1 MNPNPG
7 DNALNTP
14 RLRGRA
20 ARLATLCS
28 TGLGAAVLI
37 AFSTAQAQNR
47 PWPERPVRVIVPGP
61 AGSAP
66 DAMARLLGN
75 KLSETWGQPVT
86 VENVVGASG
95 NIGTDRVAKAPADGY
110 TLLYNTIGPIAV
122 NVTLFAGKLPYDPLK
137 DLAPVSLVVK
147 VPNLLTV
154 HPGLPFRS
162 VRDLIAA
169 AKRDGG
175 KIRYATAGPGTTQH
189 LSGEL
194 LNMLAGLQMTGIPY
208 KSSAQMTTDAIGGQ
222 FELMFHNAPVVLP
235 HIKAGSLRALAI
247 TSNRR
252 SPSAP
257 DVPTMIEAGVDKFEI
272 TAWFG
277 FMAPAGTPPAVV
289 QKVSADVA
297 RLVAS
302 PDVQSRILA
311 DASEPVGSTPDE
323 YGAFIRAEIAKWR
336 EVVKLTNMKPE

>member
-1 MNPNPG
+1 MNTSRRRTCATRFAATCA
-7 DNALNTP
+7 AL
-14 RLRGRA
+14 
-20 ARLATLCS
+20 
-28 TGLGAAVLI
+28 LGAGLLAMPP
-37 AFSTAQAQNR
+37 AQAQTR
-47 PWPERPVRVIVPGP
+47 AWPDRPVKIIVPAP
-61 AGSAP
+61 PGSAP
-66 DAMARLLGN
+66 DAMVRLLGN
-75 KLSETWGQPVT
+75 KLADTWGQTVT
-86 VENVVGASG
+86 IENVVGASG
-95 NIGTDRVAKAPADGY
+95 NIGTDRVAKAPGDGY

-175 KIRYATAGPGTTQH
+175 KVRYATAGPGTTQH

-247 TSNRR
+247 TSNKR

-277 FMAPAGTPPAVV
+277 FMAPGTTPPAII

-297 RLVAS
+297 RLVATAE
-302 PDVQSRILA
+302 VQNRILA
-311 DASEPVGSTPDE
+311 DASEPVGGTPDE
-323 YGAFIRAEIAKWR
+323 YGSFIRAEIAKWR
-336 EVVKLTNMKPE
+336 EVVKQTNMKPE

>member
-1 MNPNPG
+1 M
-7 DNALNTP
+7 
-14 RLRGRA
+14 RLPQRIA
-20 ARLATLCS
+20 
-28 TGLGAAVLI
+28 LI
-37 AFSTAQAQNR
+37 AALLGIGFSTLPAAQAQLR
-47 PWPERPVRVIVPGP
+47 PWPDKPVRVIVPGP

-75 KLSETWGQPVT
+75 KLAEAWGQPVT
-86 VENVVGASG
+86 VENIVGASG
-95 NIGTDRVAKAPADGY
+95 NIGTDRVAKAPGDGY

-122 NVTLFAGKLPYDPLK
+122 NVTLFAGKLPYDPAK

-147 VPNLLTV
+147 TPNLLTV

-169 AKRDGG
+169 AKKDGG

-194 LNMLAGLQMTGIPY
+194 LNLLAGIQMTGIPY

-247 TSNRR
+247 TSARR
-252 SPSAP
+252 SPSVP
-257 DVPTMIEAGVDKFEI
+257 DVPTMVEAGVNGFEVS
-272 TAWFG
+272 AWFG
-277 FMAPAGTPPAVV
+277 FMAPATTPPAVI
-289 QKVSADVA
+289 QKISTDVA
-297 RLVAS
+297 RLVAT
-302 PDVQSRILA
+302 PELQGRMLA

-323 YGAFIRAEIAKWR
+323 YAAFIKAETAKWR
-336 EVVKLTNMKPE
+336 EVVKQTNMKPE

>member
-1 MNPNPG
+1 MK
-7 DNALNTP
+7 
-14 RLRGRA
+14 
-20 ARLATLCS
+20 
-28 TGLGAAVLI
+28 I
-37 AFSTAQAQNR
+37 
-47 PWPERPVRVIVPGP
+47 IVPGP

-75 KLSETWGQPVT
+75 KLSENWGQPVT
-86 VENVVGASG
+86 VENIVGASG
-95 NIGTDRVAKAPADGY
+95 NIGTDRVAKAPGDGY

-122 NVTLFAGKLPYDPLK
+122 NVTLFAGKLPYDPQK

-162 VRDLIAA
+162 VRDLITA

-175 KIRYATAGPGTTQH
+175 KVRYATAGPGTTQH

-247 TSNRR
+247 TSLKR

-277 FMAPAGTPPAVV
+277 FMAPGTTPPALV
-289 QKVSADVA
+289 QKISTDVA

-302 PDVQSRILA
+302 PDVHNRILA
-311 DASEPVGSTPDE
+311 DASEPVGGTPDE
-323 YGAFIRAEIAKWR
+323 YGSFIRAEIAKWR
-336 EVVKLTNMKPE
+336 EVVRQTNMKPE

>member
-1 MNPNPG
+1 MNTPNPWM
-7 DNALNTP
+7 
-14 RLRGRA
+14 RA
-20 ARLATLCS
+20 AHRAATCSALAGACLLALCP
-28 TGLGAAVLI
+28 
-37 AFSTAQAQNR
+37 AQAQTR
-47 PWPERPVRVIVPGP
+47 AWPERPVKIVVP
-61 AGSAP
+61 APPGSAP
-66 DAMARLLGN
+66 DAMVRLLGN
-75 KLSETWGQPVT
+75 KLAESWGQTVT
-86 VENVVGASG
+86 IENVVGASG

-137 DLAPVSLVVK
+137 DLAPISLVVK

-154 HPGLPFRS
+154 HPGLPFKS

-175 KIRYATAGPGTTQH
+175 KVRYATAGPGTTQH

-247 TSNRR
+247 TSNKR
-252 SPSAP
+252 SASVP

-277 FMAPAGTPPAVV
+277 FMAPAATPPAII

-297 RLVAS
+297 RLVAT
-302 PDVQSRILA
+302 PEVQNRILA
-311 DASEPVGSTPDE
+311 DASEPVGGTPDE

-336 EVVKLTNMKPE
+336 EVVRQTNMKAE